1 VVVDLKSVPT
11 LSPLSLSSPSVFHQ
25 AQRDG
30 GDNRDK
36 VFATLGIDT
45 HVSFVAV
52 YLPNLDVY
60 PFSSQIG
67 SDADQSPAQVM
78 RPLGPILLFGHFFR
92 GKCD

>member
-1 VVVDLKSVPT
+1 MVVDLKSVPT

-25 AQRDG
+25 ARRDQ

-45 HVSFVAV
+45 DVSSVAV

-60 PFSSQIG
+60 PFSSQVG
-67 SDADQSPAQVM
+67 SYADQFSAQVI
-78 RPLGPILLFGHFFR
+78 RPPNTCTRFAP
-92 GKCD
+92 